1 MASTFLVLET
11 DRGGW
16 ECSDEAQS
24 LDEHPTLDAALEHLR
39 SVAQGRDQNFD
50 VVVHYHDGW
59 IWHATG

>member
-11 DRGGW
+11 DRGGR
-16 ECSDEAQS
+16 ELSDQAQS

-39 SVAQGRDQNFD
+39 SVPYARDQIVD
-50 VVVHYHDGW
+50 VVVRYHDEW